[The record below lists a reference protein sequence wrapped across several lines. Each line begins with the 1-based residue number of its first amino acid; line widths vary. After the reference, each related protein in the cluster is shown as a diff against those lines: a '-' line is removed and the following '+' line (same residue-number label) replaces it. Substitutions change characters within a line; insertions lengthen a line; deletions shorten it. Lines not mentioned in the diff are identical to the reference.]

1 MTRDVDVVTACSEE
15 DADPIV
21 RLFEE
26 DCYINNDAVREAIA
40 NRSMFNIIHNEWI
53 IKGDFI
59 VRKDEPYRQAEF
71 VRRRQ
76 IDVDGTPV
84 TVTAPEDLVLS
95 KLVWAQETGS
105 ELQQRDV
112 HAILGAGLEMDGDYL
127 RMWAER
133 LGVGQLLTEI
143 QP

>member
-1 MTRDVDVVTACSEE
+1 MDVVVDCTTRDVDTLV
-15 DADPIV
+15 D
-21 RLFEE
+21 LFSH
-26 DCYINNDAVREAIA
+26 DCYIERSAVAEAIEMK
-40 NRSMFNIIHNEWI
+40 SIFNIIHNEWI

-95 KLVWAQETGS
+95 KLVWARETGS